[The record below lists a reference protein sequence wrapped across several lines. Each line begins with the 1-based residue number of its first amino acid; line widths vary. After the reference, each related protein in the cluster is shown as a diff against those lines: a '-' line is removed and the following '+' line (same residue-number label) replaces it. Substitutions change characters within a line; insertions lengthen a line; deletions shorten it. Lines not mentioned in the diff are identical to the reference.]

1 MHEFGVTQQLLQL
14 VLAEAWRAEAK
25 RIIGIKLVVGEL
37 TAIIDES
44 VQFYFDML
52 SEGTAAQ
59 GAVLSFEHVAAEFR
73 CSACHQPFTR
83 QTGTYHF
90 RCPACG
96 GQGESTGKGKEFY
109 VTSMEVE

>member
-1 MHEFGVTQQLLQL
+1 MHEFGITQQLLQL
-14 VLAEAWRAEAK
+14 VLAEAEKAEAK
-25 RIIGIKLVVGEL
+25 RILNIKLVVGEL

-59 GAVLSFEHVAAEFR
+59 GAVLSFEHVAAEFC
-73 CSACHQPFTR
+73 CSDCHQPFTR

-90 RCPACG
+90 RCPHCG
-96 GQGESTGKGKEFY
+96 GQGVSTGKGKEFY
-109 VTSMEVE
+109 VSSMEVE